1 MKKNFIDEKT
11 GIDYTLVGDV
21 YLPNLVSADTNYPI
35 GIWGQRHKG
44 YLKENHKLMYY
55 NLLTQ
60 GKLNSYLHDVDVR
73 AKKMY
78 DNLVTQL
85 AEQEGI
91 TEQLKAT
98 DMMAWVQAMNN
109 IANRAREI
117 ICNEIINN
125 ISNCAREIVYNET
138 IYNF

>member
-1 MKKNFIDEKT
+1 MKKNYTDEKT
-11 GIDYTLVGDV
+11 GMDYTLVGGV

-35 GIWGQRHKG
+35 GIWGQRHKE

-60 GKLNSYLHDVDVR
+60 GKLNSYLHDVNAR

-78 DNLVTQL
+78 DNLVKQL

-91 TEQLKAT
+91 TEQLKA
-98 DMMAWVQAMNN
+98 DNQMDWVGRMNN
-109 IANRAREI
+109 IRSRAT
-117 ICNEIINN
+117 
-125 ISNCAREIVYNET
+125 EIVNTEVVYA
-138 IYNF
+138 

>member
-35 GIWGQRHKG
+35 GIWGQRHKE

-78 DNLVTQL
+78 DNLVKQI

-125 ISNCAREIVYNET
+125 I
-138 IYNF
+138 

>member
-1 MKKNFIDEKT
+1 MKKNFTDDKT

-21 YLPNLVSADTNYPI
+21 YLPNLISADTNYPI
-35 GIWGQRHKG
+35 GIWGQRHKE

-73 AKKMY
+73 AKEMY
-78 DNLVTQL
+78 DTLIKQL

-109 IANRAREI
+109 ISNR
-117 ICNEIINN
+117 
-125 ISNCAREIVYNET
+125 SMEIVNAEV
-138 IYNF
+138 IYND

>member
-1 MKKNFIDEKT
+1 MKKNYTDEKT

-35 GIWGQRHKG
+35 GIWGQRHKE

-55 NLLTQ
+55 NLLTS
-60 GKLNSYLHDVDVR
+60 GKLNSYLHDVNAR

-78 DNLVTQL
+78 DNLVKQL

-91 TEQLKAT
+91 TEQLKA
-98 DMMAWVQAMNN
+98 DNQMDWVGRMNN
-109 IANRAREI
+109 IRSRAT
-117 ICNEIINN
+117 
-125 ISNCAREIVYNET
+125 EIVNTEL
-138 IYNF
+138 IYA